1 MWDQQWLE
9 SLVANVPGAIYRC
22 AFKSDWEMEFMS
34 DGIEQI
40 TGYPASQ
47 FIGNE
52 CSAPAGR

>member
-1 MWDQQWLE
+1 MWDKEWLE

-40 TGYPASQ
+40 TGYPASSS
-47 FIGNE
+47 
-52 CSAPAGR
+52 SATRPAPMRA